1 MVNVKTE
8 ILIDNPIEKV
18 AEYAANPDNAPNW
31 TMNIKS
37 VEWKTAKPLTIGSQI
52 SFKAEFLGR
61 KLAYIYEFVELMP
74 GKKLVMK
81 TSEGPFP
88 METTYTWEAVDNR
101 TTRMTLQNKGGPTG
115 FSKYFAPFMAFA
127 MKRAN
132 NKDLKLLK
140 EILEK

>member
-8 ILIDNPIEKV
+8 ILIDCPIEQV
-18 AEYAANPDNAPNW
+18 AEYASNPENAPEW
-31 TMNIKS
+31 TMNIKF
-37 VEWKTAKPLTIGSQI
+37 VEWKTAKPLTTGSQI
-52 SFKAEFLGR
+52 SFKVEFLGR
-61 KLAYIYEFVELMP
+61 KLAYTYEFVELIA

-88 METTYTWEAVDNR
+88 METTYTWESIDNG
-101 TTRMTLQNKGGPTG
+101 TTRMTLQNKGVPKG
-115 FSKYFAPFMAFA
+115 FSKYLAPFMVFA

-132 NKDLKLLK
+132 KKDLKLLK

>member
-1 MVNVKTE
+1 MVDIKTE
-8 ILIDNPIEKV
+8 ILIECPIEKV
-18 AEYAANPDNAPNW
+18 AEYASKPDNAPEW

-61 KLAYIYEFVELMP
+61 KLAYTYEFVELIA

-88 METTYTWEAVDNR
+88 METTYTWEAIDNK
-101 TTRMTLQNKGGPTG
+101 TTRMTLQNKGAPAG
-115 FSKYFAPFMAFA
+115 FSKFFAPFMAFA

>member
-8 ILIDNPIEKV
+8 ILIDCPIEKV
-18 AEYAANPDNAPNW
+18 ALYASNPDNAPEW
-31 TMNIKS
+31 YVNIKS

-61 KLAYIYEFVELMP
+61 KLAYTYEFVELVA

-88 METTYTWEAVDNR
+88 METTYTWEAIDDS
-101 TTRMTLQNKGGPTG
+101 TTRMTLQNKGVPKG

>member
-1 MVNVKTE
+1 M
-8 ILIDNPIEKV
+8 
-18 AEYAANPDNAPNW
+18 AEYASKPDNAPEW

-37 VEWKTAKPLTIGSQI
+37 VEWKSAKPLTIGSQI

-61 KLAYIYEFVELMP
+61 KLAYTYEYVEWVA

-88 METTYTWEAVDNR
+88 METTYTWEAIDNG
-101 TTRMTLQNKGGPTG
+101 TTRMTLQNKGAPAG
-115 FSKYFAPFMAFA
+115 FSKLFEPFMAFA
-127 MKRAN
+127 MKKAN
-132 NKDLKLLK
+132 NKDLKRIK